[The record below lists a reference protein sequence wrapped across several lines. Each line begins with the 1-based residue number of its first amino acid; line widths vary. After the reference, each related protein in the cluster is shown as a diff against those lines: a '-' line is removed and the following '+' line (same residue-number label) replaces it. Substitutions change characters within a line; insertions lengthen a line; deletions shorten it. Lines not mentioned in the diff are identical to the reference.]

1 MIHYIQILLNIME
14 NNNSNKEKNEAGIQ
28 KEINQE
34 NSKKFAKE
42 YMNTSFY
49 KDMDKDNKEALQIW
63 AEKGLEAS
71 IQHMFTDQK
80 TGNTISY
87 AEMRSKYG

>member
-1 MIHYIQILLNIME
+1 
-14 NNNSNKEKNEAGIQ
+14 
-28 KEINQE
+28 
-34 NSKKFAKE
+34 
-42 YMNTSFY
+42 MNTSFY

-63 AEKGLEAS
+63 AEEGLEAS
-71 IQHMFTDQK
+71 IQHMFRDQK

>member
-1 MIHYIQILLNIME
+1 ME
-14 NNNSNKEKNEAGIQ
+14 NNNRAKEKNEGDIK

-34 NSKKFAKE
+34 NSKEFAKE
-42 YMNTSFY
+42 YMKTSYY

-71 IQHMFTDQK
+71 IQHMLKDQK

-87 AEMRSKYG
+87 SEVRSKYG

>member
-1 MIHYIQILLNIME
+1 ME
-14 NNNSNKEKNEAGIQ
+14 NNSDKEKNE
-28 KEINQE
+28 KETEINEE
-34 NSKKFAKE
+34 NSKEFAKE
-42 YMNTSFY
+42 YMDTSFY

-71 IQHMFTDQK
+71 IQHMFRDQK